1 MINFREK
8 NYLNGRRESYY
19 KYVIEA
25 ILFFTYVI
33 FGMTWA
39 AAGSV
44 LKEIM
49 EELSLGIS
57 EASFIN
63 TSVTIAKILGPVVA
77 GYLSMKLGLKRA
89 FLTASILI
97 CTGIL
102 APIAPNYLTLLLA
115 RFAMG
120 VGGSLVVVYFTPIVM
135 QWFSEDERPLIN
147 GMNFVSISIGMMF
160 GLLITEPL
168 MQIPGVTWK
177 KVLML
182 YSSISILFAV
192 LWFFFGR
199 EKGSATKRSRIAKK
213 ADASG
218 FFEALKN
225 LNTWKLAFTY
235 SGLLSVYLVII
246 TYFPTYYKTLP
257 ILSSNYLVAH
267 APAIAMFSSIPA
279 SFMGIVLSRKIGLRV
294 PFVRFSGF
302 FLIPGIMGMF
312 MFHNVKLIVA
322 SAILTGITL
331 FIFRPSFFTIPQ
343 ELPGST
349 PEKSVNMM
357 SVFWALAYVVGT
369 FNTWIVGRI
378 IESTGSFVSGFI
390 YITLMGGSM
399 FIGSFIIPET
409 GKIPEDT
416 EKQPPEK
423 SVLTMEADGE

>member
-1 MINFREK
+1 MKMQKISK
-8 NYLNGRRESYY
+8 NGNSVKKDNPNY
-19 KYVIEA
+19 KYVIEV
-25 ILFFTYVI
+25 ILFLTYVI

-39 AAGSV
+39 SAGSV

-57 EASFIN
+57 DASFIN
-63 TSVTIAKILGPVVA
+63 TSVTIAKIVGPVAA
-77 GYLSMKLGLKRA
+77 GYLSMKLGLKNA

-102 APIAPNYLTLLLA
+102 APLAPNYLTLLLA

-135 QWFSEDERPLIN
+135 EWFSEDERPLIN

-177 KVLML
+177 TVLTL
-182 YSSISILFAV
+182 YSSISILFML
-192 LWFFFGR
+192 LWFFFGK
-199 EKGSATKRSRIAKK
+199 EKEESHKKTGKSEK
-213 ADASG
+213 ADISG
-218 FFEALKN
+218 FLDALKN
-225 LNTWKLAFTY
+225 LNTWKLSFCY

-257 ILSSNYLVAH
+257 TLSGNYLVAH

-279 SFMGIVLSRKIGLRV
+279 SFMGIVLSRKVGLRV
-294 PFVRFSGF
+294 PFVRFSGI
-302 FLIPGIMGMF
+302 FLIPGIVGMF
-312 MFHNVKLIVA
+312 LFHDVKLIVA

-349 PEKSVNMM
+349 PEKAVNMM
-357 SVFWALAYVVGT
+357 SVFWVLSYIAGT

-378 IESTGSFVSGFI
+378 IESTGSFINGFI
-390 YITLMGGSM
+390 YIALMGGSM
-399 FIGSFIIPET
+399 FIGSFFIPET
-409 GKIPEDT
+409 GKIPE
-416 EKQPPEK
+416 EVEEQLPEE
-423 SVLTMEADGE
+423 SL

>member
-1 MINFREK
+1 MNKYSIKSNKKDIE
-8 NYLNGRRESYY
+8 NPNY
-19 KYVIEA
+19 KYIIEV
-25 ILFFTYVI
+25 ILFLTYVV

-44 LKEIM
+44 LKDIM
-49 EELSLGIS
+49 DELSLGIS
-57 EASFIN
+57 DASFIN
-63 TSVTIAKILGPVVA
+63 TSVTIAKIIGPVAA

-97 CTGIL
+97 CSGIL
-102 APIAPNYLTLLLA
+102 APLAPNYLTLLLA

-120 VGGSLVVVYFTPIVM
+120 VGGSLVVVYFTPIIM

-182 YSSISILFAV
+182 YSSISILFAL
-192 LWFFFGR
+192 LWFFFGKEKR
-199 EKGSATKRSRIAKK
+199 ESTRKMGKRGK

-225 LNTWKLAFTY
+225 LNTWKLAFCY

-246 TYFPTYYKTLP
+246 TYFPTYYKSLPTL
-257 ILSSNYLVAH
+257 SGNYLVAH

-294 PFVRFSGF
+294 PFVRFSGI
-302 FLIPGIMGMF
+302 FLIPGVLGMF
-312 MFHNVKLIVA
+312 LFHDVKLIVA

-343 ELPGST
+343 ELPDST
-349 PEKSVNMM
+349 PEKAVNMM
-357 SVFWALAYVVGT
+357 SVFWALSYIAGT

-378 IESTGSFVSGFI
+378 IESTGSFTYGFI

-409 GKIPEDT
+409 GKIPD
-416 EKQPPEK
+416 
-423 SVLTMEADGE
+423 EAEG